1 MVQLLWRNIQR
12 FLKKLKVKQIY
23 DPAIPLLGIY
33 PEKNMIRKY
42 TCTAMVIA
50 ALFTIAKAW
59 KQPKYPLRED
69 WIHLQ
74 SGIYIHNGILLIH

>member
-1 MVQLLWRNIQR
+1 MIQQSHSR
-12 FLKKLKVKQIY
+12 HISGENHNSKGY
-23 DPAIPLLGIY
+23 MSP
-33 PEKNMIRKY
+33 
-42 TCTAMVIA
+42 MVIA

-59 KQPKYPLRED
+59 KQPKYPLREE

>member
-1 MVQLLWRNIQR
+1 MVQLLQRKIQR

-42 TCTAMVIA
+42 TCPAMVIA

-59 KQPKYPLRED
+59 KQPKYPLREE
-69 WIHLQ
+69 WIH
-74 SGIYIHNGILLIH
+74 IYNVAYIYTMEYY